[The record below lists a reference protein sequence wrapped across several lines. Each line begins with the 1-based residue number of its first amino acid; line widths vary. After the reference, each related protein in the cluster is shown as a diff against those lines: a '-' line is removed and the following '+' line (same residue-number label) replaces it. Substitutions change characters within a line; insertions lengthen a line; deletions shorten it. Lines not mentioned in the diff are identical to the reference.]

1 MKYLVLV
8 LLLGLVLAGPVSA
21 KAVSTVPGLTQV
33 IRAPSVIYCTD
44 TPATTPAD
52 MGRLSV
58 VSTPSGFGVE
68 LDGAVWQETSCI
80 DMQYGGKLCVPY
92 FYTTPA
98 SGNVTTGSHAIAIKA
113 DGYQNYVG
121 TVNICSQTYSYVAVT
136 LVPVTATTTTVPV
149 TTIVTAATTT
159 PTGTGTTA
167 IPTGTVT
174 SGTTTAAASPTDTGT
189 TIAVTGSATAVIAS
203 PTTGAAAG
211 SGTQT
216 QAPNTGSLSVTTTPA
231 GALVFIDGTQVGVSP
246 VTVPGLS
253 PGAHTILM
261 KLDGYADLTATV
273 TITAGQTQVYTT
285 GLSPRAAAAP
295 ATTAGAAGGT
305 TPGFEA
311 VPGIIAIGAILAV
324 RSVGR
329 K

>member
-8 LLLGLVLAGPVSA
+8 LLLGLMLAGPVSA
-21 KAVSTVPGLTQV
+21 KSVTTVPGLTQV

-44 TPATTPAD
+44 TPANSPAD

-58 VSTPSGFGVE
+58 VSTPSGFGIE

-92 FYTTPA
+92 YYTTPA

-113 DGYQNYVG
+113 DGYQNYVS
-121 TVNICSQTYSYVAVT
+121 TVHICSQTYSYVAVT
-136 LVPVTATTTTVPV
+136 LVPVTTTTTTAPV
-149 TTIVTAATTT
+149 TTNVTTATTI
-159 PTGTGTTA
+159 PTGTTA

-174 SGTTTAAASPTDTGT
+174 SGTTTAVTSPTT
-189 TIAVTGSATAVIAS
+189 TVTTAATTGSSTAVIAS
-203 PTTGAAAG
+203 PTTGAATG

-216 QAPNTGSLSVTTTPA
+216 QVPGTGSLSVTTTPA

-261 KLDGYADLTATV
+261 KLDNYNDLTATV
-273 TITAGQTQVYTT
+273 TITAGQMQIYTT
-285 GLSPRAAAAP
+285 GLSPRVAAAP
-295 ATTAGAAGGT
+295 VTTTRVAGGT

-311 VPGIIAIGAILAV
+311 IPGIIAVGAILAV
-324 RSVGR
+324 RRIGR

>member
-8 LLLGLVLAGPVSA
+8 LVLGLVLAGPVSA
-21 KAVSTVPGLTQV
+21 KAVSAVPGLTQV
-33 IRAPSVIYCTD
+33 IRVPSVIYCSD
-44 TPATTPAD
+44 TPAKSPAD

-58 VSTPSGFGVE
+58 VSTPSGFGIE

-80 DMQYGGKLCVPY
+80 DMQYGGKLCLPY

-136 LVPVTATTTTVPV
+136 LVPVTTTTTTVPV
-149 TTIVTAATTT
+149 TTIVTAAATT

-167 IPTGTVT
+167 IPTATVT
-174 SGTTTAAASPTDTGT
+174 SGSTTAVASPTGT
-189 TIAVTGSATAVIAS
+189 VTTVAVTGSSTAVIAS
-203 PTTGAAAG
+203 QTTGAAAG
-211 SGTQT
+211 SST
-216 QAPNTGSLSVTTTPA
+216 QAPGTGSLSVTTTPA

-261 KLDGYADLTATV
+261 KLDNYNDLTATV

-285 GLSPRAAAAP
+285 GLSPRTPAAP
-295 ATTAGAAGGT
+295 ATTPVAAGGISS
-305 TPGFEA
+305 PGFEA
-311 VPGIIAIGAILAV
+311 VPGIIAIGAILA
-324 RSVGR
+324 SGR
-329 K
+329 MRRK